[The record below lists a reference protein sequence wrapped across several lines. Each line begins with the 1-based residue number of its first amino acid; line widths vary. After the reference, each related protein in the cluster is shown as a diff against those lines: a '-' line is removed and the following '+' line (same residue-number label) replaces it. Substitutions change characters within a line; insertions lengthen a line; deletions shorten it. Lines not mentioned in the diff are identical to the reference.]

1 MAKSKISQ
9 FNEEFDLKL
18 LRYITIKKLP
28 LIILF
33 FTVAILAANLLLR
46 YTIRVYE
53 TRSVIQVE
61 AEDIAR
67 AQVYGSRSVLSEDL
81 SKTIGVLN
89 SRVFMDRVFSK
100 LPLDVRYYN
109 EGRFLDFELYTST
122 PFTVNYVIR
131 EPEIYGVP
139 IYISFDT
146 DSVFTVSYSYKTEKG
161 TKSRSKIVKKGKWYE
176 FPEFEF
182 VVNVDEDKESAID
195 QIRSQKN
202 FYFSFMDV
210 TKMYDRFRGRI
221 TIDVLSESAKT
232 IEILVKGSNP
242 RIASHIANQIA
253 EEFQIFDIERKAQS
267 TMKILEY
274 IDEQYDIILEDVLI
288 IQDSILKHKRKYN
301 LYDIEITED
310 FRRIDTLTELR
321 NLDLEVKTFKQEIQ
335 LINNFLNKLKNIKH
349 RETPDILFVSTY
361 FAGSKYYLQVSGFI
375 NTIVELTQRKE
386 NITKQVKDDSFI
398 VESFN
403 HQISTQLNLL
413 IEMLEKL
420 RITAE
425 NTLIENQ
432 FNFESIYS
440 SYFQKGV
447 GDENNSEKSIQ
458 IYELQKLQRLF
469 SNRETFF
476 FQLINKKIE
485 LSFLL
490 AGFVSQ
496 SIILSS
502 APIPVEPVY
511 PVKKTVIII
520 SLSIA
525 LLISLLL
532 IGLTYIFYNDIV
544 SATEINK
551 YSSVPL
557 LGVLPRFTSLIPM
570 NNFIVDKYPKSIMA
584 ESLRE
589 IRGNLQFIS
598 SEKGPKV
605 VSVTSTISGE
615 GKSFMSLNLASALAI
630 MGTKVIVIDLD
641 MRKPTIHKYFKLS
654 NKQGMS
660 TILSG
665 ITSFDE
671 AIQSI
676 DKFGI
681 KFITAGPIPPNP
693 GELLQSDRLEMLM
706 DFLKKDYDYIVIDN
720 PPIGLVSD
728 ALKTLQLADYPIY
741 LLRAN
746 YSKRTFL
753 ALPEKIF
760 TTYNIRNLSLVLNAF
775 DSTVSNVGTEKY
787 LAYAYGYTKGY
798 RKGLENVYYGEDTV
812 QKLNLIGKIKYLFS
826 KRK

>member
-1 MAKSKISQ
+1 
-9 FNEEFDLKL
+9 
-18 LRYITIKKLP
+18 
-28 LIILF
+28 
-33 FTVAILAANLLLR
+33 
-46 YTIRVYE
+46 
-53 TRSVIQVE
+53 
-61 AEDIAR
+61 
-67 AQVYGSRSVLSEDL
+67 
-81 SKTIGVLN
+81 
-89 SRVFMDRVFSK
+89 VFSK

-131 EPEIYGVP
+131 DPAIYGAS

-146 DSVFTVSYSYKTEKG
+146 DSVFTVSYSVKTEEG
-161 TKSRSKIVKKGKWYE
+161 NKSRSKIITKGKWYE

-182 VVNVDEDKESAID
+182 IVNINEDNSNALD
-195 QIRSQKN
+195 LIRSQRK
-202 FYFSFMDV
+202 FYFTLLDV
-210 TKMYDRFRGRI
+210 SKMYDRFRARI
-221 TIDVLSESAKT
+221 AISVLSEAAKT
-232 IEILVKGSNP
+232 IEILVKDNNP

-253 EEFQIFDIERKAQS
+253 EEFQAFDIERKAQS

-274 IDEQYDIILEDVLI
+274 IDEQYEVILEDVLV
-288 IQDSILKHKRKYN
+288 IQDSIAKHRRKYN
-301 LYDIEITED
+301 LFDIEITED

-321 NLDLEVKTFKQEIQ
+321 SLDLEVKILRQDIQ
-335 LINNFLNKLKNIKH
+335 LINNFLNKLKSIRH
-349 RETPDILFVSTY
+349 RETPDVLFVSTF
-361 FAGSKYYLQVSGFI
+361 FAGSQYYPQVSGYI

-386 NITKQVKDDSFI
+386 NITRQVKDDSFI

-403 HQISTQLNLL
+403 HQISSQLKLL

-420 RITAE
+420 KITAE
-425 NTLIENQ
+425 NSLIENQ

-440 SYFQKGV
+440 AYFKKEV
-447 GDENNSEKSIQ
+447 NDEYSSERSIQ
-458 IYELQKLQRLF
+458 LYELMKLQRLF
-469 SNRETFF
+469 ANRETFF

-496 SIILSS
+496 SIILSA
-502 APIPVEPVY
+502 APIPTDPIY
-511 PVKKTVIII
+511 PVKRKVIII

-532 IGLTYIFYNDIV
+532 VGLTYIFYNDIV

-605 VSVTSTISGE
+605 ISVTSTISGE

-630 MGTKVIVIDLD
+630 MGMKVIVIDLD

-665 ITSFDE
+665 ITTFDE
-671 AIQSI
+671 AIQNI
-676 DKFGI
+676 DKFGM

-693 GELLQSDRLEMLM
+693 GELLQSDRLEGLI
-706 DFLKKDYDYIVIDN
+706 DYLKKEFDYVVIDN

-753 ALPEKIF
+753 ALPEKMF

-775 DSTVSNVGTEKY
+775 DSNVSNVGTEKY

-798 RKGLENVYYGEDTV
+798 RKGLENVYYGEDAV
-812 QKLNLIGKIKYLFS
+812 QNLSLLEKIKYLFS